1 MAAVGTNTPVAA
13 GAPAVET
20 AGLWKTYRPGLG
32 QAPVRALRDVTIRV
46 ERGVIFGLLG
56 QNGAGK
62 TTLVKALLGLTR
74 PTAGAARVL
83 GCDPADPV
91 ARRRIG
97 YLPEAMRLPEFMKAE
112 PFLHYMG
119 ALNGVDRAT
128 RKRRIPEVL
137 ERVDLQAPRKQ
148 IKEYSK
154 GMQQRLGLAQALMN
168 DPDLLFL
175 DEPTEGL
182 DPLARKQVRDLLLEL
197 RAAGKTIFLNAHVL
211 SEVEQVCDQCLI
223 LKQGQVVRSG
233 KPSEF
238 TRKTGEYI
246 LTLAQ
251 VTDAVHS
258 AAQSVLGPLRWEGP
272 SAHIKPRDRA
282 QLNELI
288 DRLRAVPVEIES
300 LEPVKSTLEEFFIEV
315 ITGKEPRE

>member
-1 MAAVGTNTPVAA
+1 MEAAAI
-13 GAPAVET
+13 ET
-20 AGLWKTYRPGLG
+20 AGLGKTYRPGLG
-32 QAPVRALRDVTIRV
+32 RAPVRALRDVSLHV

-62 TTLVKALLGLTR
+62 TTLVKTLLGLAR
-74 PTAGAARVL
+74 PTAGTARVL
-83 GCDPADPV
+83 GCDPADPA

-97 YLPEAMRLPEFMKAE
+97 FLPEAMRLPEFMKAE

-128 RKRRIPEVL
+128 RRRRVPEVL
-137 ERVDLQAPRKQ
+137 ERVGLQAPKKQ

-154 GMQQRLGLAQALMN
+154 GMQQRLGLAQAMMN

-182 DPLARKQVRDLLLEL
+182 DPIGRKQVRDLLLEL

-223 LKQGQVVRSG
+223 LKQGQVMRAG

-238 TRKTGEYI
+238 TRRTGEYI
-246 LTLAQ
+246 LSVAQ
-251 VTDAVHS
+251 VTGAVHA
-258 AAQSVLGPLRWEGP
+258 AAQAVLGPLRWDGP
-272 SAHIKPRDRA
+272 SVHIKPRDRA

-288 DRLRAVPVEIES
+288 DRLRAVPVEIEA

-315 ITGKEPRE
+315 ITGKEAQE